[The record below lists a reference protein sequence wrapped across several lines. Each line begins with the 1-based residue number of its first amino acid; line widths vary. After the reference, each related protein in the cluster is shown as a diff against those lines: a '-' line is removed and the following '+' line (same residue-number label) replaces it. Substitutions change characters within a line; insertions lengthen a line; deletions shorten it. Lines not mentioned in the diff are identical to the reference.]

1 MSTLQLNAE
10 LYHQLSFIADDESCM
25 RQVIKAVKEIVAA
38 KVPSAEGY
46 QPRSREELL
55 NDFDEALADVKAY
68 KAGRKDFVA
77 AETLLD
83 EL

>member
-25 RQVIKAVKEIVAA
+25 RQVLKAVKEIVAA
-38 KVPSAEGY
+38 KVTSAEAY
-46 QPRSREELL
+46 QPRLL